1 MLGVDNYIELLGTW
15 YVKIILHAIILIN
28 AYFLLSG
35 EKYYN
40 EDLGVE

>member
-1 MLGVDNYIELLGTW
+1 MLGVDNYLELLETW
-15 YVKIILHAIILIN
+15 YVQIILHVIILLN

-40 EDLGVE
+40 EDVGVE